1 MELRGEGALEEECR
15 VLLDRAG
22 EIRQAPG
29 EQKPPLLEIWELVL
43 DGVGPPA
50 AFCSLLLLASLCREK
65 CRQSAN
71 LSKQKDRLSLRR

>member
-50 AFCSLLLLASLCREK
+50 AFCSLLLRPGWHHCAGRNAGKVLIYRNRRTDLA
-65 CRQSAN
+65 
-71 LSKQKDRLSLRR
+71 